1 MSSYAVEV
9 DGVLFMTSE
18 HAYQYAKFADP
29 LIKEQIRTARSG
41 YDAKMLSIQYR
52 DLAIPDWYAL
62 KARIMEHILRLKLAQ
77 HPHIHKKLL
86 DTEDREIIE
95 ASKDDEYWGWGASKT
110 GQNIHGKLW
119 MKLRDE
125 LINRPGVIDTT

>member
-18 HAYQYAKFADP
+18 HAYQYAKFADS

-52 DLAIPDWYAL
+52 DLAIPDWNAL
-62 KARIMEHILRLKLAQ
+62 KAQIMEHILRLKLAQ
-77 HPHIHKKLL
+77 HPHIRKKLQ
-86 DTEDREIIE
+86 DTGEREIIE

-110 GQNIHGKLW
+110 GQNVHGKLW